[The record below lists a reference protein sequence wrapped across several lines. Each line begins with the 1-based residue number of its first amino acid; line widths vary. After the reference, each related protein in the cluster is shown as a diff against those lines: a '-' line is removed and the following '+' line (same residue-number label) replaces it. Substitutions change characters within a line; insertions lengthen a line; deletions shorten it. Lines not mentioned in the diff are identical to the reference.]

1 MEVVGPCVS
10 GGYAATAI
18 TASSSSAS
26 GLVSSSAA
34 ETASS
39 SDSVMVSAPRQ
50 RAGGV
55 ADESGQL
62 VAGHRGDD
70 LFGDKRGPDAHIGVP
85 LAVTARPVLVAGD
98 LDDAELLGVLVYA
111 AGVLALVPRL
121 GLQQHPDPGLGLV
134 SGSHDALRPRL
145 LTGMLNSLLTVR
157 WRVPSSSVQPG
168 SAGSS
173 ATRKLA
179 PWLDCMPWP
188 DQCLPPGILNTMWVL
203 VSCQITI
210 GWLPLLNS
218 TPGKIA
224 VPSS

>member
-85 LAVTARPVLVAGD
+85 LAVTARPVLVAVILTMQNSSGCWSTQPGCSRSF
-98 LDDAELLGVLVYA
+98 LGSA
-111 AGVLALVPRL
+111 SSSTRTR
-121 GLQQHPDPGLGLV
+121 V
-134 SGSHDALRPRL
+134 SGSYLAVM
-145 LTGMLNSLLTVR
+145 T
-157 WRVPSSSVQPG
+157 PSARACSP
-168 SAGSS
+168 A
-173 ATRKLA
+173 
-179 PWLDCMPWP
+179 C
-188 DQCLPPGILNTMWVL
+188 
-203 VSCQITI
+203 
-210 GWLPLLNS
+210 
-218 TPGKIA
+218 
-224 VPSS
+224 